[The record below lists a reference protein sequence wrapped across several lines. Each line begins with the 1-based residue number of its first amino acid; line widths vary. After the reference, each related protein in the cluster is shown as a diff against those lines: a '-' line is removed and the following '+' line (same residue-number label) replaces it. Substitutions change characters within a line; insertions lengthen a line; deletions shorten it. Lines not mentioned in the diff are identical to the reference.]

1 MGTVQDII
9 EPSIL
14 NAVQTPERR
23 IMKKKGLYK
32 RRDSSIWW
40 MNFTVNGKHYQQ
52 STGIADRKTADK
64 ILAKVLTLIAEGKW
78 LDVNTAKQHTFDEM
92 MERFMREH
100 APTVADKTR
109 KSYRNSQSHLREFF
123 SGMTLDRIDPDMIM
137 QYVAHRREQTCT
149 PKSEDCQKCRHTPE
163 TNACQTVREKRK
175 CRPGTRNRELAMLSK
190 AFNLARLWKW
200 ARENPCELVKRENED
215 NEHIGQCLPEDKE
228 KALLELCRPLCNGQL
243 IDMVRVA
250 VNTGL
255 RESEVLGMQ
264 WDRIDF
270 KARTITV
277 IQKGNRLKVSA
288 MNSTVYNLLLEKS
301 KVRSISGYVFVTAN
315 GTPFIA
321 RNMYREFKKVCRKMG
336 MPSFRFHDLRHTV
349 GTRLA
354 QAGHDLYAIA
364 SVLGHSQLSTAKR
377 YAKHNVESLLR
388 IVSTL
393 ERKDGTSG

>member
-1 MGTVQDII
+1 M
-9 EPSIL
+9 
-14 NAVQTPERR
+14 
-23 IMKKKGLYK
+23 GLYK
-32 RRDSSIWW
+32 RKDSPTWW
-40 MNFTVNGKHYQQ
+40 MSFSANGQQ
-52 STGIADRKTADK
+52 FQRSTGTTDKKLATA
-64 ILAKVLTLIAEGKW
+64 ILGKVKAQIIEGKW
-78 LDVNTAKQHTFDEM
+78 FEVDEARKHTFDEM
-92 MERFMREH
+92 MDRFMREH

-109 KSYRNSQSHLREFF
+109 KSYRNSQAHLREFF
-123 SGMTLDRIDPDMIM
+123 SGLTLDKIDPDMIM
-137 QYVAHRREQTCT
+137 QYVVHRREQTCT
-149 PKSEDCQKCRHTPE
+149 PKSEDCQKCRQAPE
-163 TNACQTVREKRK
+163 TDACQALREKRK

-200 ARENPCELVKRENED
+200 TRENPCELVKRENED

-243 IDMVRVA
+243 IDMVIVA

-288 MNSTVYNLLLEKS
+288 MNKTVCNLLLEKS

-321 RNMYREFKKVCRKMG
+321 RNMYREFKKVCRKIG

-377 YAKHNVESLLR
+377 YAKHNVESLHR
-388 IVSTL
+388 VVSTL
-393 ERKDGTSG
+393 DKKDGTNG